1 MSFGGAGTGGET
13 IAGSSVF
20 PSLIFVQGTEER
32 RIALQHCPFSIG
44 RKTENDLVI
53 PDPRVSREHA
63 LIQWDSDGFYVV
75 DQNSKHGT
83 YVNGLK
89 IDRHRLQRN
98 DRVEFGVRG
107 EAFLLFDPDRA
118 NQSQARQ
125 FLSQLSVWKPS
136 TTGTS
141 DLETLT
147 LFLEAARKLNTTSV
161 LDEILVTLIDAT
173 LRLTK
178 AERGYV
184 FLRDPEG
191 SLKLAVGRNSKGEP
205 LMDDSTISRS
215 VLNEAASTNKE
226 FLLTDTEAFGKISA
240 RESIVAHNLRTI
252 ICIPLRKTQVQE
264 KGGATGGDE
273 AELRGVL
280 YLDSKFL
287 AGKLSAVSNDI
298 LRTIA
303 SEAAGLLENAYLVQ
317 AEESAKRYQQEL
329 GIAASIQQRLMR
341 VTIPEVSYARVE
353 AKNIPSKDVGGDFF
367 DVIKT
372 DEALSVVVADVSG
385 KGISAALLASILQG
399 MLYAQLMQDIPLQD
413 LVSAA
418 NRFICDKIM
427 GEKYATLFIA
437 RLTSAGQ
444 MEYINCGHV
453 RPLLMSGGEVIELP
467 NSNLPVGLVEFA
479 TFEGANAQLHSE
491 DRLVV
496 VTDGVTEAENPAGE
510 FFTSDRLLS
519 LFPKSRGVED
529 VLGSLTEFCAG
540 VPLNDDCTVLQLCY
554 SGECRAEGDETLSR
568 TM

>member
-1 MSFGGAGTGGET
+1 MSLSGAGTGGET

-20 PSLIFVQGTEER
+20 PFLIFVQGTEER
-32 RIALQHCPFSIG
+32 RISLQRCPFSIG

-75 DQNSKHGT
+75 DQGSKHGT
-83 YVNGLK
+83 YVNGLR

-136 TTGTS
+136 TSGTS

-173 LRLTK
+173 LRLTR

-184 FLRDPEG
+184 FLREPDG

-205 LMDDSTISRS
+205 LMDDNTISRS

-252 ICIPLRKTQVQE
+252 ICIPLRKAQVQE
-264 KGGATGGDE
+264 KSAPGSE

-317 AEESAKRYQQEL
+317 AEEAAKRYQQEL

-367 DVIKT
+367 DVIRT

-399 MLYAQLMQDIPLQD
+399 MLYAQLMQNIPLKD
-413 LVSAA
+413 LVTAA

-437 RLTSAGQ
+437 RIKSGGG

-453 RPLLMSGGEVIELP
+453 RPLLMSGHNTSELP

-479 TFEGANAQLHSE
+479 AFESASAQLRLG

-496 VTDGVTEAENPAGE
+496 VTDGVTEAENPAGD
-510 FFTSDRLLS
+510 FFTSDRLVG
-519 LFPKSRGVED
+519 LFPKSQGVED
-529 VLGSLTEFCAG
+529 VLASLTEFCAG
-540 VPLNDDCTVLQLCY
+540 VPLNDDCTVLQLSY
-554 SGECRAEGDETLSR
+554 FGGDDAEAGDETSSG